1 MSRTIPVLRVF
12 DYDKAVSYYID
23 WLGFKI
29 DHEIRPEEGRF
40 YIEISRDDIA
50 LHLIQHPDDG
60 TRGSWVLVCEFQGLV
75 PYWKLLPM
83 GAPYTRP
90 PLKQVPGEPNTLAIT
105 LMDPFF
111 NRLEIREKMR

>member
-1 MSRTIPVLRVF
+1 
-12 DYDKAVSYYID
+12 
-23 WLGFKI
+23 
-29 DHEIRPEEGRF
+29 
-40 YIEISRDDIA
+40 
-50 LHLIQHPDDG
+50 
-60 TRGSWVLVCEFQGLV
+60 
-75 PYWKLLPM
+75 M